1 MTAYRNLWVLL
12 ALSLLLNAGV
22 IGGVVFRAVEN
33 DDTEKAVQRG
43 HTFLANYLQLSDEQ
57 LPQWR
62 AKEGRFLSR
71 LDAAWQDIAAH
82 RMRMI
87 WEIFSDSPD
96 PESIEAERAAIAR
109 LQEQQQRAV
118 IAQLMEERE
127 ILNATQ
133 RNKLADYLVEQ
144 NPFGSL
150 EQMLH
155 ERPAAD

>member
-1 MTAYRNLWVLL
+1 MSTCRNLKIFLV
-12 ALSLLLNAGV
+12 LSLLLNIGV
-22 IGGVVFRAVEN
+22 IGGVVLQAVEN
-33 DDTEKAVQRG
+33 EDTEKVAQRG
-43 HTFLANYLQLSDEQ
+43 HTFLANYLKLDEAQ
-57 LPQWR
+57 LPLWR
-62 AKEGRFLSR
+62 AKEGRFLST

-87 WEIFSDSPD
+87 WEIFSDQPD
-96 PESIEAERAAIAR
+96 PQSIESERAAIAR

-118 IAQLMEERE
+118 IAQLMEERK
-127 ILNATQ
+127 ILNTVQ

-155 ERPAAD
+155 ERPD